1 MTASHSHGG
10 YAALF
15 QWILAPYHPP
25 GLVHGRNGQAW
36 LAPKKV
42 SLPDPEKTPPIQNGW
57 VVAASR
63 ENLVKETVIGI
74 YNLRNRRE
82 ELFEWEVLLMYH

>member
-36 LAPKKV
+36 LAPKKI
-42 SLPDPEKTPPIQNGW
+42 SLPDPEITSPIQNGW
-57 VVAASR
+57 VEVGRVER
-63 ENLVKETVIGI
+63 EFSQRNSNRNLQLKEQKRGVI
-74 YNLRNRRE
+74 
-82 ELFEWEVLLMYH
+82 